1 MRTPENV
8 ARAMWTL
15 FEPIHAVTYFSPL
28 VRESFAAIGLNRFW
42 EGYFAGRAAPLGP
55 VAAEPVVA
63 IFSGFS
69 PSIVGRA
76 LPGVWT
82 TATPSQAL
90 VARSVGAASALR
102 NAMPDEDLV
111 SRAAAALT
119 PVALSLDTVGR
130 PLSAANLALPFEQ
143 DPYRQLWQ
151 AATSLREHRGEGHV
165 MALVA
170 EGIEGLTT
178 IVLRSALDLD
188 AGTMK
193 RLRGWSDEQWDA
205 EIVRLRDRGL
215 LAADG
220 AITSAGLASL
230 SRAEAT
236 TNRLAAGPWH
246 SIATERVFE
255 IARALEPIALACAE
269 IIAFPN
275 PIGMARPWR
284 ADSDPDAGGVPFAPV
299 ASETPH
305 HAG

>member
-28 VRESFAAIGLNRFW
+28 ARESFAAIGMNRFW

-69 PSIVGRA
+69 PSVVGRA
-76 LPGVWT
+76 LPEVWA
-82 TATPSQAL
+82 TATPAQAL
-90 VARSVGAASALR
+90 VARSVGAAAALR

-111 SRAAAALT
+111 SRAAT
-119 PVALSLDTVGR
+119 ALSPLALSVDTIGR

-151 AATSLREHRGEGHV
+151 AATTLREHRGEGHV
-165 MALVA
+165 MAVVA
-170 EGIEGLTT
+170 EGIAGLTT

-188 AGTMK
+188 ASTMK
-193 RLRGWSDEQWDA
+193 RLRGWSDDEWDS
-205 EIVRLRDRGL
+205 EVSRLQGRGL

-220 AITSAGLASL
+220 TITSTGLESL
-230 SRAEAT
+230 TRAEAT
-236 TNRLAAGPWH
+236 TNRLAAGAWH
-246 SIATERVFE
+246 SLPAERVFD
-255 IARALEPIALACAE
+255 IARALEPVALACAE
-269 IIAFPN
+269 IVDYPN
-275 PIGMARPWR
+275 PIGMARPWL
-284 ADSDPDAGGVPFAPV
+284 ADSDPDARGVPFAPA
-299 ASETPH
+299 ASETRH
-305 HAG
+305 RAS